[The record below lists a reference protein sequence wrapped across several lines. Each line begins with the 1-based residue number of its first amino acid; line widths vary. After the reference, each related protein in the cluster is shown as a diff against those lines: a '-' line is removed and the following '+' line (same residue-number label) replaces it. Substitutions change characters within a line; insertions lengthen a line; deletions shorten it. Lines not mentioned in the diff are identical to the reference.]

1 MQVSSDVCD
10 AFMLIDSN
18 VPAIESADAAAAYA
32 SGDSGGYGGFS
43 GNGVTENGY
52 SEQSSS
58 NHGRL
63 PPSIDAR
70 TAPLGSD
77 TRFNERGGNHV
88 RAPSS

>member
-18 VPAIESADAAAAYA
+18 VPAPESADGAAAYA
-32 SGDSGGYGGFS
+32 SGDSAGFGGYS

-52 SEQSSS
+52 LEHTSS
-58 NHGRL
+58 NPGRL
-63 PPSIDAR
+63 DSR

-77 TRFNERGGNHV
+77 TRFNERGGNQV
-88 RAPSS
+88 CCELL